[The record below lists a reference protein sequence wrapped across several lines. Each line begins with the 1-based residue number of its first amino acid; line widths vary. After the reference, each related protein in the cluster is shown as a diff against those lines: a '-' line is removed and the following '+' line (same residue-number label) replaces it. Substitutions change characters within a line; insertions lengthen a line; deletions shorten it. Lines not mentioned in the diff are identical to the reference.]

1 MMVGQPGPRG
11 GATEQIGEQVRR
23 DVERALREAGQ
34 NGNVDDATR
43 AALEQAAARL
53 GAEAGRIEATRAE
66 AEANVARG
74 RPEMAPRPP
83 GLPRG
88 VGVLRGPDGRPVF
101 STGVGQASPFGS
113 NDIPQGAVDISIAFF
128 VMIAVTFIGTPLARA
143 FARRMDRK
151 PVPAP
156 AAGGE
161 VVARLDRIEQAVDAI
176 ALEVERV
183 SEGQRY
189 VTKLMAEPRALAS
202 PNDAGAAEMAAVE
215 RGLAQRAAA
224 VSAERGT

>member
-1 MMVGQPGPRG
+1 MMVGQPGPR

-34 NGNVDDATR
+34 NPNVDEATR
-43 AALEQAAARL
+43 AALERAAARL
-53 GAEAGRIEATRAE
+53 DVDA
-66 AEANVARG
+66 ARG
-74 RPEMAPRPP
+74 GGPRVNVEVDAGPGRLVMPPRPP
-83 GLPRG
+83 DPLRISTRG
-88 VGVLRGPDGRPVF
+88 QPMGFPGP
-101 STGVGQASPFGS
+101 
-113 NDIPQGAVDISIAFF
+113 DIPQGAVDISIAFF

-156 AAGGE
+156 AASAD
-161 VVARLDRIEQAVDAI
+161 VVTRLDRIEQAVDAI

-189 VTKLMAEPRALAS
+189 VTKLMAEPRALPS

-224 VSAERGT
+224 VAAERGT